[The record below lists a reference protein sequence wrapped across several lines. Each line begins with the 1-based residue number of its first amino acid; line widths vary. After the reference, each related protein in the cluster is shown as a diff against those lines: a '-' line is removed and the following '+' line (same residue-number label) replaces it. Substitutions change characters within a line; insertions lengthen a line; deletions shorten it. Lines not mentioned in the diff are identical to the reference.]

1 MKKWTVTIII
11 IFLHL
16 VILSSCNSNEL
27 KGSELKGKQDYK
39 ALLQATYPTPT
50 DIAGGENK
58 VTAEDIKKDVEHL
71 DDIYDV
77 AVIKGENE
85 DLVVYKVKHFQRF
98 RMKKIEKEVKEI
110 LEKKYPEENFIVSSD
125 YKIFLEAYR
134 LGKKMEDPNFSK
146 KEAQK
151 RLEEIIKLK
160 KALT

>member
-11 IFLHL
+11 IILNLF
-16 VILSSCNSNEL
+16 ILSSCNTNEI

-39 ALLQATYPTPT
+39 VLLQATHPTPT

-58 VTAEDIKKDVEHL
+58 VTAEEIRKDVEHL
-71 DDIYDV
+71 DYIYDV

-98 RMKKIEKEVKEI
+98 RMKKIEKEVNEI
-110 LEKKYPEENFIVSSD
+110 LEKKYPEENFVVSSD

-134 LGKKMEDPNFSK
+134 LAQKMEDPNFSK
-146 KEAQK
+146 KDAQK

>member
-16 VILSSCNSNEL
+16 VILSSCNS
-27 KGSELKGKQDYK
+27 SELKGKQDYK
-39 ALLQATYPTPT
+39 VLLQATHPTPT

-71 DDIYDV
+71 DYIYDV

-98 RMKKIEKEVKEI
+98 QMKKIEKEVNAI
-110 LEKKYPEENFIVSSD
+110 LEKRYPKENFVVSSD

>member
-11 IFLHL
+11 IIFNLF
-16 VILSSCNSNEL
+16 ILSSCNSNEL
-27 KGSELKGKQDYK
+27 KGKQDYK
-39 ALLQATYPTPT
+39 VLLQATNPTPT

-71 DDIYDV
+71 DYIYDV

-98 RMKKIEKEVKEI
+98 QMKKIEKEVNAI
-110 LEKKYPEENFIVSSD
+110 LEKRYPEENFVVSSD

-151 RLEEIIKLK
+151 RLEEIIKLEK
-160 KALT
+160 ELT

>member
-11 IFLHL
+11 IILNLF
-16 VILSSCNSNEL
+16 ILSGCNTNEI

-39 ALLQATYPTPT
+39 VLLQATHPTPT
-50 DIAGGENK
+50 DIAGGENR

-71 DDIYDV
+71 DYIYDV

-98 RMKKIEKEVKEI
+98 QMKKIEKEVNGT
-110 LEKKYPEENFIVSSD
+110 LEKRYPDENFVVSSD

-134 LGKKMEDPNFSK
+134 LGEKMEDPNFSK
-146 KEAQK
+146 KDAQK
-151 RLEEIIKLK
+151 RLDEIIKLK
-160 KALT
+160 KELT

>member
-16 VILSSCNSNEL
+16 VILSSCNS
-27 KGSELKGKQDYK
+27 SELKGKQDYK
-39 ALLQATYPTPT
+39 VLLQATHPTPT
-50 DIAGGENK
+50 DIAGGENE
-58 VTAEDIKKDVEHL
+58 VTAENIKKDVEHL
-71 DDIYDV
+71 DYIYDV
-77 AVIKGENE
+77 AVIKGKNE

-98 RMKKIEKEVKEI
+98 QMKKIEKEVNEI
-110 LEKKYPEENFIVSSD
+110 LEKRYPEENFVVSSD

-146 KEAQK
+146 KDAQK

-160 KALT
+160 KELT

>member
-11 IFLHL
+11 IFLNL
-16 VILSSCNSNEL
+16 FILSGCNTNEI

-39 ALLQATYPTPT
+39 ALLQATHPTPT
-50 DIAGGENK
+50 DIAGGKNK
-58 VTAEDIKKDVEHL
+58 VTAEAIKKDVEHL
-71 DDIYDV
+71 DYIYDV

-98 RMKKIEKEVKEI
+98 QMKKIEKEVNEI
-110 LEKKYPEENFIVSSD
+110 LEKRYPDENFVVSSD

-146 KEAQK
+146 KDAQK

-160 KALT
+160 KELT